1 MVADHKI
8 KEKGVLQTMAYENF
22 VPVIGIIQN
31 ISNGGECCTRRVSVR
46 TDQGII
52 NFMVTQETTIIESI
66 RLERGMRIAAFYDSS
81 LPVPL
86 IFPPQ
91 YQAQLITTLGRN
103 QNIMLNMFD
112 GELTASD
119 QSLKLNLGR
128 RTEIMTLN
136 GQPFTC
142 NPGNHTLLV
151 YYTATTRS
159 IPPQT
164 TPERIV
170 VLCQ

>member
-1 MVADHKI
+1 
-8 KEKGVLQTMAYENF
+8 MAYENF

-31 ISNGGECCTRRVSVR
+31 ISNGGDCCTRRVSVR

-142 NPGNHTLLV
+142 SPGNHTLLV

-159 IPPQT
+159 IPRRK
-164 TPERIV
+164 ESLFSANNSACFLKEEIV
-170 VLCQ
+170 V